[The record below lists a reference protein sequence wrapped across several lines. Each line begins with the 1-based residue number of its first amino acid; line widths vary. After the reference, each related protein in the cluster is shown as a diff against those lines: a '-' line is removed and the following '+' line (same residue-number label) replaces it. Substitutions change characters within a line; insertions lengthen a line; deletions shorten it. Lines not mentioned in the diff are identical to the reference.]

1 MGDAGQSARRH
12 QAVFRR
18 GVWVDSRVRMDDATL
33 AAMDLAVVTLNERAT
48 DENQR
53 IPDIFER
60 DECPSAP
67 VLRFSVSRPASIP

>member
-1 MGDAGQSARRH
+1 
-12 QAVFRR
+12 
-18 GVWVDSRVRMDDATL
+18 MDDATLDAL

-48 DENQR
+48 DQNQR